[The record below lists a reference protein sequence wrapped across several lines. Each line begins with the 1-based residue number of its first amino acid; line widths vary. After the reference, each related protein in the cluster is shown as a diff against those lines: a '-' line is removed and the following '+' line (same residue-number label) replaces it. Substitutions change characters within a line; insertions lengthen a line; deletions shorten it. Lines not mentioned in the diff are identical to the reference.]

1 MNVFEAVLPV
11 VLVAALGYGARRLR
25 VFNEIE
31 TAAIERVSFWYLLPC
46 MLFLGGATAEFPD
59 DIDWHYLGAFYGVL
73 FTVYVLGM
81 VLGRLFFKLDWREL
95 SVFGMAGSYANVT
108 VLGIPL
114 TLQFLGQD
122 AFVPMILI
130 ITFHNLVLF
139 GVGTL
144 LVSLSNL
151 EGEGPWAG
159 LRRVLYEMLI
169 NPISSS
175 LLLGA
180 AWNLTGIGFYEP
192 IRKTLELVG
201 AGAIPGS
208 LFALGAGLTRYHI
221 SGELGTASVVVVL
234 KLLIFPLLMWWVMGW
249 FDFEPLWYHTAVLL
263 SAMPVGISVY
273 VFSRRYESLESA
285 SATAIVLTSLGAIAS
300 ISGWAWWLNL

>member
-11 VLVAALGYGARRLR
+11 VLIAALGYGARRLR
-25 VFNEIE
+25 VFSESE

-46 MLFLGGATAEFPD
+46 MLFLGGATANFPRV
-59 DIDWHYLGAFYGVL
+59 IDWHYLGVFYGVL
-73 FTVYVLGM
+73 FVVYLLGM
-81 VLGRLFFKLDWREL
+81 ALGRLCFKLDWRAL
-95 SVFGMAGSYANVT
+95 SVFGMGGSYANVT

-130 ITFHNLVLF
+130 ITFHNLALF
-139 GVGTL
+139 GFGTVL
-144 LVSLSNL
+144 MSVRNL
-151 EGEGPWAG
+151 EGGGVWGG
-159 LRRVLYEMLI
+159 LRRVVYEMLI

-180 AWNLTGIGFYEP
+180 AWNLSGIGLYEP
-192 IRKTLELVG
+192 LRKTLEMIG

-208 LFALGAGLTRYHI
+208 LFALGAALTRYRI
-221 SGELGTASVVVVL
+221 SGELATATVLVLL
-234 KLLIFPLLMWWVMGW
+234 KLLIFPLLMWTVMQW
-249 FDFEPLWYHTAVLL
+249 FDFDTLWFKTAVLL

-285 SATAIVLTSLGAIAS
+285 AATAIVLSSLGAALS
-300 ISGWAWWLNL
+300 ISGWAWWLQR